1 MPEKKKGPGRPKKM
15 ATKKA
20 PAKKTAAKKSPAKKE
35 ATKKK
40 PEEKK
45 INEPLDPKSLVEPD
59 PEDKDFNDLINLT
72 EEDDAF
78 LKAVKTAVDEKMKV
92 LISDSKNL
100 LGGILLKTKE
110 ISVDGQLIVD
120 LETGMPKE
128 DWSKITEADI
138 KLVLMK
144 IPMIQFTMTS
154 LEWDSWAAAEM
165 AKIAEKRSKADE
177 DVYRKIAL
185 QYAHKKVQAF
195 NEALERICTRW
206 SRAVELVKEENRAS
220 AGGPRGGLIT

>member
-1 MPEKKKGPGRPKKM
+1 MPAKKSPGRPKKTT
-15 ATKKA
+15 AKKA
-20 PAKKTAAKKSPAKKE
+20 PAKKTTAKKAPAKK
-35 ATKKK
+35 AASKKK
-40 PEEKK
+40 VETQES
-45 INEPLDPKSLVEPD
+45 NLTLDPQSLVEPD
-59 PEDKDFNDLINLT
+59 PDDLNALINLS
-72 EEDDAF
+72 EEDESF
-78 LKAVKTAVDEKMKV
+78 LKAVKVAVDTKMAS

-110 ISVDGQLIVD
+110 ISMDGQLIVD

-128 DWSKITEADI
+128 DWSQITEADI

-154 LEWDSWAAAEM
+154 LEWDAWAAAEM
-165 AKIAEKRSKADE
+165 AKIAEKMNKSYE
-177 DVYRKIAL
+177 DTYRKIAL
-185 QYAHKKVQAF
+185 QYAHKKVAAF